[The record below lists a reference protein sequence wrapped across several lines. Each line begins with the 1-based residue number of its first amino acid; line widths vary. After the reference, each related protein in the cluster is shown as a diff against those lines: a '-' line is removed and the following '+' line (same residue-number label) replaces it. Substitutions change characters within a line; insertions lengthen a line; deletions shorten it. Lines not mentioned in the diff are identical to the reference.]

1 MRFPAG
7 GAETVG
13 VIPAVDAASLVVVP
27 LVADGATLL
36 GAEPVEAPETR
47 AEAAADAGA
56 LEPVVPLTV
65 VAPELAAALVDVP
78 EDVTARVERVETNVV
93 PSVEKWVVK
102 TDVVQV
108 DEGTNS
114 EQRSLPAWS
123 FGPDNMALAI

>member
-1 MRFPAG
+1 M
-7 GAETVG
+7 
-13 VIPAVDAASLVVVP
+13 
-27 LVADGATLL
+27 
-36 GAEPVEAPETR
+36 
-47 AEAAADAGA
+47 
-56 LEPVVPLTV
+56 PLTV
-65 VAPELAAALVDVP
+65 VVPELAAALVDVP

-108 DEGTNS
+108 DEGTKS